1 LKSIFIV
8 DDNDVNLI
16 TAEKA
21 LSKDYNVFTL
31 PAASNMFEL
40 LNDVIPDLIL
50 LDILMPEMSGLEAMT
65 KLKTNE
71 RYLNIP
77 VIFLTSKKDE
87 ETEVQGFELG
97 AVDFIS
103 KPFSEAVLKNRVRTH
118 LEIDEVI
125 RDRTIMYLQQTEK
138 LQKIKNSMVSVLAEM
153 LESRDKT
160 TGGHIERTS
169 AYIRLLIDAMI
180 KREIYVDEAK
190 SWDIDLVVT
199 SARLHDVGKISVSDL
214 ILNKPEKLTTGEFE
228 TMKIH
233 AAEGERIID
242 KIIRQ
247 AGDEDFLHFAKLFA
261 GYHHE
266 RWDGLG
272 YPHGLKGEEIPLQ
285 GRIMAIVDVY
295 DALSSE
301 RPYKP
306 ALSNEQVVDIIMDG
320 KGEQFDPKIVDVF
333 YEIKEQF
340 ARVSSCW

>member
-1 LKSIFIV
+1 MKSIFIV

-21 LSKDYNVFTL
+21 LSKAYKIFTL
-31 PAASNMFEL
+31 PSASDMFEL
-40 LNDVIPDLIL
+40 LNEVIPDLIL
-50 LDILMPEMSGLEAMT
+50 LDIMMPEMSGLEAMI

-71 RYLNIP
+71 RYSSIP
-77 VIFLTSKKDE
+77 VIFLTSKKDP

-103 KPFSEAVLKNRVRTH
+103 KPFSEAVLKNRVRNH
-118 LEIDEVI
+118 LEIDEII
-125 RDRTIMYLQQTEK
+125 RDRTEMFIKQSER
-138 LQKIKNSMVSVLAEM
+138 LQKIKNSMVTVLAEM

-169 AYIRLLIDAMI
+169 AYIRLLIAAMI
-180 KREIYVDEAK
+180 EREVYVDEAK
-190 SWDIDLVVT
+190 SWNIDLVVT

-242 KIIRQ
+242 EIIHQ

-306 ALSNEQVVDIIMDG
+306 ALSNDKVVDIIMDG
-320 KGEQFDPKIVDVF
+320 RGVQFDPKIVDVF
-333 YEIKEQF
+333 YEIKGQF
-340 ARVSSCW
+340 AKVNECC

>member
-1 LKSIFIV
+1 LKTIFIV

-16 TAEKA
+16 SAEKA
-21 LSKDYNVFTL
+21 LSKHYNVFTL
-31 PAASNMFEL
+31 QSALNMFEL
-40 LNDVIPDLIL
+40 LNKVIPDLIL
-50 LDILMPEMSGLEAMT
+50 LDILMPEMNGLEAIA
-65 KLKTNE
+65 KLKTDD
-71 RYLNIP
+71 RYLHIP

-87 ETEVQGFELG
+87 ETEIHGFELG
-97 AVDFIS
+97 AVDFVS

-118 LEIDEVI
+118 LEIDEII
-125 RDRTIMYLQQTEK
+125 RDRTAMYKQQTEK

-169 AYIRLLIDAMI
+169 AYLRLLINAMI
-180 KREIYVDEAK
+180 ERNIYADEVK
-190 SWDIDLVVT
+190 SWDIELIVT
-199 SARLHDVGKISVSDL
+199 SARLHDVGKIAVSDL
-214 ILNKPEKLTTGEFE
+214 ILNKPERLTTTEFE

-233 AAEGERIID
+233 AAEGERIIN
-242 KIIRQ
+242 KIIHQ
-247 AGDEDFLHFAKLFA
+247 TGDEDFLHFARLFA
-261 GYHHE
+261 GCHHE

-306 ALSNEQVVDIIMDG
+306 ALSNEQVVNIIMEG
-320 KGEQFDPKIVDVF
+320 RGEQFDPKIADVF
-333 YEIKEQF
+333 FEIKELF
-340 ARVSSCW
+340 ANVGSCR